1 MRNNV
6 FLEEKNMKRFVVCVC
21 VLLTITSVCFAQN
34 GKGASNK
41 NPRYEVFDQNT
52 GQYHVS
58 NKRPRYEV
66 FGLVP
71 MDELPKPDTSKPL
84 KPLNYDDVFSL
95 DFLDSYRISISPQI
109 SVRETDDSISSKPW
123 SDTHKLFFS
132 EELNALCINF
142 INPVKYC
149 DIIVDKLITCKEDVF
164 GTYYVTWHVM
174 PNGHDV
180 YPVLIPE

>member
-6 FLEEKNMKRFVVCVC
+6 FLVGKNMKRFVICVC

-41 NPRYEVFDQNT
+41 
-52 GQYHVS
+52 
-58 NKRPRYEV
+58 RPRYEIYGTV
-66 FGLVP
+66 LSP
-71 MDELPKPDTSKPL
+71 CSMDELPKPDTSKPVKSL
-84 KPLNYDDVFSL
+84 GDSFILEEDD
-95 DFLDSYRISISPQI
+95 YRISISPQI
-109 SVRETDDSISSKPW
+109 SVREKDGSISSKPW
-123 SDTHKLFFS
+123 SDKYKLFFS

-164 GTYYVTWHVM
+164 GTYYVTWRVM
-174 PNGHDV
+174 PNGPDV